1 MDRFFGVAS
10 STSLTGMTN
19 PCSVNE
25 QVLYLCVCV
34 IKEKIVHRLYHV
46 IVLTGYNKSTI
57 HIAIVGGSGT
67 HIV

>member
-1 MDRFFGVAS
+1 M
-10 STSLTGMTN
+10 
-19 PCSVNE
+19 
-25 QVLYLCVCV
+25 CV
-34 IKEKIVHRLYHV
+34 IKEKIVHRLYRV